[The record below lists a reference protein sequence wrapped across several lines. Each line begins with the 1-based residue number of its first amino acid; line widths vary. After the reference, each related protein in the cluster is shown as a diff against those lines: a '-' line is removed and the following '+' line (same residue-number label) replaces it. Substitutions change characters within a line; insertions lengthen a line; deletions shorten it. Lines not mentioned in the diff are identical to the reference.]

1 MDVLLLS
8 LALLIFLS
16 IWHTANNR
24 NRYKAARY
32 AQEMQQ
38 EIDFLHEEWQTLRQK
53 ITNNA
58 ISDKTNNL
66 PYVLDQ
72 VLQRYFDLN
81 IRIPLD
87 IIEEAARLTWTNET
101 EVIAYIEQ
109 QRNHWKLECQK
120 KGLK

>member
-1 MDVLLLS
+1 MDVLFFSLL
-8 LALLIFLS
+8 LLLFLS
-16 IWHTANNR
+16 ILHTTNNR
-24 NRYKAARY
+24 QRYKAARY

-53 ITNNA
+53 IANNA
-58 ISDKTNNL
+58 LSDKSNNL
-66 PYVLDQ
+66 PMVLDQ

-87 IIEEAARLTWTNET
+87 IIEEAARLTWNDEA

>member
-1 MDVLLLS
+1 MDVLFFSLL
-8 LALLIFLS
+8 LLIFLS
-16 IWHTANNR
+16 ILHTHNNHK
-24 NRYKAARY
+24 RYKAARY

-38 EIDFLHEEWQTLRQK
+38 EIDFLHAEWQTLRQK
-53 ITNNA
+53 IANNA
-58 ISDKTNNL
+58 LSDKSNNL
-66 PYVLDQ
+66 PMVLDQ

-87 IIEEAARLTWTNET
+87 IIEEAARLTWTDESA
-101 EVIAYIEQ
+101 VIAYIEQ

>member
-1 MDVLLLS
+1 MDVLFFSLL
-8 LALLIFLS
+8 LLIFLS
-16 IWHTANNR
+16 ILHTHNNHK
-24 NRYKAARY
+24 RYKAARY

-53 ITNNA
+53 IKNNA
-58 ISDKTNNL
+58 LSDKTNNL
-66 PYVLDQ
+66 PYVLDN

-87 IIEEAARLTWTNET
+87 IIEEAARLTWTDET

>member
-1 MDVLLLS
+1 MDVLLIS

-16 IWHTANNR
+16 IWHTYNNR
-24 NRYKAARY
+24 QRYKAARY

-53 ITNNA
+53 IANNA
-58 ISDKTNNL
+58 LSDKSNNL
-66 PYVLDQ
+66 PLVLDN

-87 IIEEAARLTWTNET
+87 IIEEAARLTWTDES

>member
-1 MDVLLLS
+1 MDVLLIS
-8 LALLIFLS
+8 LFLLIFLS

-24 NRYKAARY
+24 KRYKAARY

-38 EIDFLHEEWQTLRQK
+38 EIDFLHAEWADLRQK
-53 ITNNA
+53 IANNA
-58 ISDKTNNL
+58 LSTKTNNL

-72 VLQRYFDLN
+72 VLQKYFDLN

-87 IIEEAARLTWTNET
+87 IIEEAARSTWNDEA

-120 KGLK
+120 RGLK

>member
-1 MDVLLLS
+1 MDVLFFSLL
-8 LALLIFLS
+8 LLIFLS
-16 IWHTANNR
+16 ILHTHNNHK
-24 NRYKAARY
+24 RYKAARN

-53 ITNNA
+53 IANNA
-58 ISDKTNNL
+58 LSDKTNNL
-66 PYVLDQ
+66 PHVLDQ

-87 IIEEAARLTWTNET
+87 IIEEAARLTWTDES

>member
-1 MDVLLLS
+1 MDVLFFSLL
-8 LALLIFLS
+8 LLIFLS
-16 IWHTANNR
+16 IWPTYNNR
-24 NRYKAARY
+24 KRYKAARY
-32 AQEMQQ
+32 VQEMQQ
-38 EIDFLHEEWQTLRQK
+38 EIDYLHAEWSDLRQK

-58 ISDKTNNL
+58 LSDKSNNL

-87 IIEEAARLTWTNET
+87 IIEEAARLTWTDES

>member
-1 MDVLLLS
+1 MDVLFFSLLLS
-8 LALLIFLS
+8 IFLS
-16 IWHTANNR
+16 IWHTYNNR
-24 NRYKAARY
+24 QRYKAARY
-32 AQEMQQ
+32 VQEMQQ

-53 ITNNA
+53 IANNA
-58 ISDKTNNL
+58 LSDKTNNL
-66 PYVLDQ
+66 PHVLDQ

-87 IIEEAARLTWTNET
+87 IIEEAARLTWTDES

>member
-1 MDVLLLS
+1 MDVLFFSLL
-8 LALLIFLS
+8 LLTFLS
-16 IWHTANNR
+16 IWHTTNNR
-24 NRYKAARY
+24 KRYKAARY
-32 AQEMQQ
+32 VQEMQQ
-38 EIDFLHEEWQTLRQK
+38 EIDFLHAEWADLRQK
-53 ITNNA
+53 IANNA
-58 ISDKTNNL
+58 LSDKTNNL
-66 PYVLDQ
+66 PHVLDQ

-87 IIEEAARLTWTNET
+87 IIEEAARLTWTDES

>member
-1 MDVLLLS
+1 MDVLFFSLL
-8 LALLIFLS
+8 LLIFLS
-16 IWHTANNR
+16 LLHTHNNR
-24 NRYKAARY
+24 QRYKAARY

-38 EIDFLHEEWQTLRQK
+38 EIDFLHAEWADLRQK
-53 ITNNA
+53 IANNA
-58 ISDKTNNL
+58 LSDKSNNL
-66 PYVLDQ
+66 PMVLDQ

-87 IIEEAARLTWTNET
+87 IIEEAARLTWTDEN

>member
-1 MDVLLLS
+1 MDVLFFSLL
-8 LALLIFLS
+8 LLIFLS
-16 IWHTANNR
+16 ILHTHNNR
-24 NRYKAARY
+24 QRYKAARY

-53 ITNNA
+53 IANNA

-66 PYVLDQ
+66 PHVLDQ

-87 IIEEAARLTWTNET
+87 IIEEAARLTWTDES

>member
-1 MDVLLLS
+1 MNVLFFSLL
-8 LALLIFLS
+8 LLIFLS

-24 NRYKAARY
+24 KRYKAARY

-38 EIDFLHEEWQTLRQK
+38 EIDFLHEEWSDLRKK
-53 ITNNA
+53 IKNNA
-58 ISDKTNNL
+58 LSDKSNNL
-66 PYVLDQ
+66 PYVLDN

-87 IIEEAARLTWTNET
+87 IIEEAARLTWTDEN

>member
-1 MDVLLLS
+1 MDVLFFSLL
-8 LALLIFLS
+8 LLIFLS
-16 IWHTANNR
+16 ILHTYNNR
-24 NRYKAARY
+24 KRYKAARY

-38 EIDFLHEEWQTLRQK
+38 EIDFLHEEWSDLRQK
-53 ITNNA
+53 IANNA
-58 ISDKTNNL
+58 LSDKTNNL
-66 PYVLDQ
+66 PHVLDQ

-87 IIEEAARLTWTNET
+87 IIEEAARLTWTDET

>member
-1 MDVLLLS
+1 MDVLFFSLL
-8 LALLIFLS
+8 LLIFLS
-16 IWHTANNR
+16 ILHTHNNR
-24 NRYKAARY
+24 QRYKAARY

-38 EIDFLHEEWQTLRQK
+38 EIDFLHEEWSDLRKK
-53 ITNNA
+53 IKNNA
-58 ISDKTNNL
+58 LSDKSNNL
-66 PYVLDQ
+66 PLVLDQ

-87 IIEEAARLTWTNET
+87 IIEEAARLTWTDET

>member
-1 MDVLLLS
+1 MDVLFFSLL
-8 LALLIFLS
+8 LLIFLS
-16 IWHTANNR
+16 ILHTHNNHK
-24 NRYKAARY
+24 RYKAAQY

-53 ITNNA
+53 IANNA
-58 ISDKTNNL
+58 LSDKTNNL

-87 IIEEAARLTWTNET
+87 IIEEAARLTWTDET

>member
-1 MDVLLLS
+1 MDVLLIS
-8 LALLIFLS
+8 LFLLIFLS
-16 IWHTANNR
+16 ILHTHNKHK
-24 NRYKAARY
+24 RYKAARY
-32 AQEMQQ
+32 VQEMQQ

-81 IRIPLD
+81 IHIPLD
-87 IIEEAARLTWTNET
+87 IVEEAARLTWNDEA

>member
-24 NRYKAARY
+24 KRYRNMRY

-38 EIDFLHEEWQTLRQK
+38 EIDFLHTEWADLRQK
-53 ITNNA
+53 IANNA
-58 ISDKTNNL
+58 LSTKTNNL
-66 PYVLDQ
+66 PMVLDT

-87 IIEEAARLTWTNET
+87 IIEEAARITWSDEA

>member
-1 MDVLLLS
+1 MDVLFFSLL
-8 LALLIFLS
+8 LLIFLS
-16 IWHTANNR
+16 IWHTTNNHK
-24 NRYKAARY
+24 RYKAARY

-53 ITNNA
+53 IANNA
-58 ISDKTNNL
+58 LSSKTNNL
-66 PYVLDQ
+66 PMVLDT

-87 IIEEAARLTWTNET
+87 IIEEAARLTWTDES

>member
-16 IWHTANNR
+16 ILHTHNNHK
-24 NRYKAARY
+24 RYKAARY

-53 ITNNA
+53 IANNA
-58 ISDKTNNL
+58 ISEQTNNL

-87 IIEEAARLTWTNET
+87 IIEEAARLTWTDES

>member
-16 IWHTANNR
+16 ILHTHNNR
-24 NRYKAARY
+24 KRYKAARY
-32 AQEMQQ
+32 VQEMQQ
-38 EIDFLHEEWQTLRQK
+38 EIDFLHAEWADLRQK
-53 ITNNA
+53 IANNA
-58 ISDKTNNL
+58 LSTKTNNL

-72 VLQRYFDLN
+72 VLQKYFDLN

-87 IIEEAARLTWTNET
+87 IIEEAARLTWTDEN

>member
-1 MDVLLLS
+1 MNVLFFSLL
-8 LALLIFLS
+8 LLIFLS
-16 IWHTANNR
+16 IWPTYNNR
-24 NRYKAARY
+24 KRYKAARY

-38 EIDFLHEEWQTLRQK
+38 EIDFLHEEWSDLRQK
-53 ITNNA
+53 IANNA
-58 ISDKTNNL
+58 ISEQTNNL
-66 PYVLDQ
+66 PFVLDN

-87 IIEEAARLTWTNET
+87 IIEEAARLTWTDES

>member
-1 MDVLLLS
+1 MDVLFFSLL
-8 LALLIFLS
+8 LLIFLS
-16 IWHTANNR
+16 IWHTTNNR
-24 NRYKAARY
+24 HRYKAARY
-32 AQEMQQ
+32 VQEMQQ

-53 ITNNA
+53 IANNA
-58 ISDKTNNL
+58 LSDKSNNL
-66 PYVLDQ
+66 PMVLDQ

-87 IIEEAARLTWTNET
+87 IIEEAARLTWTDET

>member
-1 MDVLLLS
+1 MDVLLIS
-8 LALLIFLS
+8 LALLIFLY

-24 NRYKAARY
+24 KRYKAARY
-32 AQEMQQ
+32 VQEMQQ
-38 EIDFLHEEWQTLRQK
+38 EIDFLHAEWADLRQK
-53 ITNNA
+53 IANNA
-58 ISDKTNNL
+58 LSPKTNNL
-66 PYVLDQ
+66 PMVLDT

-87 IIEEAARLTWTNET
+87 IIEEAARITWNDET

>member
-1 MDVLLLS
+1 MEVLFFSLL
-8 LALLIFLS
+8 LLIFLS
-16 IWHTANNR
+16 ILHTHNNR
-24 NRYKAARY
+24 QRYKAARY

-53 ITNNA
+53 IANNA
-58 ISDKTNNL
+58 LSDKTNNL
-66 PYVLDQ
+66 PHVLDQ

-87 IIEEAARLTWTNET
+87 IIEEAARLTWTDET

>member
-1 MDVLLLS
+1 MDVLFFSLL
-8 LALLIFLS
+8 LLIFLS
-16 IWHTANNR
+16 ILHTHNNR
-24 NRYKAARY
+24 QRYKAARY

-53 ITNNA
+53 IANNA
-58 ISDKTNNL
+58 ISEQTNNL

-87 IIEEAARLTWTNET
+87 IIEEAARLTWTDES

>member
-1 MDVLLLS
+1 MNVLFFSLL
-8 LALLIFLS
+8 LLIFLS
-16 IWHTANNR
+16 IWPTYNNR
-24 NRYKAARY
+24 KRYKAARY
-32 AQEMQQ
+32 VQEMQQ
-38 EIDFLHEEWQTLRQK
+38 EIDYLHAEWQTLRQK
-53 ITNNA
+53 IANNA
-58 ISDKTNNL
+58 LSDKTNNL
-66 PYVLDQ
+66 PMVLDQ

-87 IIEEAARLTWTNET
+87 IIEEAARLTWTDEN

>member
-1 MDVLLLS
+1 MDVLFFSLL
-8 LALLIFLS
+8 LLTFLS
-16 IWHTANNR
+16 IWHTTNNHK
-24 NRYKAARY
+24 RYKAARY

-38 EIDFLHEEWQTLRQK
+38 EIDFLHEEWSDLRQK
-53 ITNNA
+53 IANNA
-58 ISDKTNNL
+58 LSDKTNNL
-66 PYVLDQ
+66 PMVLDQ

-87 IIEEAARLTWTNET
+87 IIEEAARLTWTDES

>member
-1 MDVLLLS
+1 MDVLFFSLL
-8 LALLIFLS
+8 LLIFLS
-16 IWHTANNR
+16 IWHTTNNR
-24 NRYKAARY
+24 QRYKAARY

-58 ISDKTNNL
+58 ISDKSNNL
-66 PYVLDQ
+66 PMVLDQ

-87 IIEEAARLTWTNET
+87 IIEEAARLTWTDES

>member
-1 MDVLLLS
+1 MDVLFFSLL
-8 LALLIFLS
+8 LLIFLS

-24 NRYKAARY
+24 KRYKAARY

-53 ITNNA
+53 IANNA
-58 ISDKTNNL
+58 LSDKTNNL
-66 PYVLDQ
+66 PHVLDQ

-87 IIEEAARLTWTNET
+87 IIEEAARLTWTDES

>member
-24 NRYKAARY
+24 QRYKTARY
-32 AQEMQQ
+32 VQEMQQ
-38 EIDFLHEEWQTLRQK
+38 ELDYLHEEWHTLRQK
-53 ITNNA
+53 IANNA
-58 ISDKTNNL
+58 ISPKTANL
-66 PYVLDQ
+66 PFVLDQ
-72 VLQRYFDLN
+72 VLKRYFDLN

-87 IIEEAARLTWTNET
+87 IIEEAARLTWTDES

>member
-1 MDVLLLS
+1 MDVLFFSIL
-8 LALLIFLS
+8 LLIFLS

-24 NRYKAARY
+24 KRYKAARY

-53 ITNNA
+53 IANNA
-58 ISDKTNNL
+58 LSDKTNNL
-66 PYVLDQ
+66 PMVLDQ

-87 IIEEAARLTWTNET
+87 IIEEAARLTWTDES

>member
-1 MDVLLLS
+1 MDVIFFSLL
-8 LALLIFLS
+8 LLIFLS
-16 IWHTANNR
+16 IWHTTNNHK
-24 NRYKAARY
+24 RYKAARY
-32 AQEMQQ
+32 VQEMQQ

-53 ITNNA
+53 IANNA
-58 ISDKTNNL
+58 LSDKTNNL
-66 PYVLDQ
+66 PHVLDQ

-87 IIEEAARLTWTNET
+87 IIEEAARLTWTDES

>member
-1 MDVLLLS
+1 MDVLFFSLL
-8 LALLIFLS
+8 LLVFLS
-16 IWHTANNR
+16 ILHTHNNHK
-24 NRYKAARY
+24 RYKASRY

-38 EIDFLHEEWQTLRQK
+38 EIDFLHEEWSDLRQK
-53 ITNNA
+53 IKNNA
-58 ISDKTNNL
+58 LSDKSNNL
-66 PYVLDQ
+66 PLVLDQ
-72 VLQRYFDLN
+72 VLQRYFDIN

-87 IIEEAARLTWTNET
+87 IIEEAARLTWTDET

>member
-1 MDVLLLS
+1 MNVLFFSLL
-8 LALLIFLS
+8 LLIFLS
-16 IWHTANNR
+16 IWPTYNNR
-24 NRYKAARY
+24 KRYKAARY
-32 AQEMQQ
+32 VQEMQQ
-38 EIDFLHEEWQTLRQK
+38 EIDYLHAEWSDLRQK

-58 ISDKTNNL
+58 LSDKTNNL
-66 PYVLDQ
+66 PYVLDN

-87 IIEEAARLTWTNET
+87 IIEEAARLTWTDES

>member
-1 MDVLLLS
+1 MDVLFFSLL
-8 LALLIFLS
+8 LLIFLS
-16 IWHTANNR
+16 IWHTTNNR
-24 NRYKAARY
+24 HRYKAARY
-32 AQEMQQ
+32 VQEMQQ

-53 ITNNA
+53 IANNA
-58 ISDKTNNL
+58 LSDKTNNL
-66 PYVLDQ
+66 PHVLDQ

-87 IIEEAARLTWTNET
+87 IIEEAARLTWTDES

>member
-1 MDVLLLS
+1 MDVLFFSLL
-8 LALLIFLS
+8 LLVFLS
-16 IWHTANNR
+16 ILHTHNNHK
-24 NRYKAARY
+24 RYKAARY
-32 AQEMQQ
+32 IQEMQQ
-38 EIDFLHEEWQTLRQK
+38 EIDFLHAEWADLRQK
-53 ITNNA
+53 IANNA
-58 ISDKTNNL
+58 LSDKSNNL
-66 PYVLDQ
+66 PMVLDQ

-87 IIEEAARLTWTNET
+87 IIEEAARLTWTDES

>member
-1 MDVLLLS
+1 MDVLFFSLL
-8 LALLIFLS
+8 LLIFLS
-16 IWHTANNR
+16 ILHTYNNR
-24 NRYKAARY
+24 QRYKAARY

-53 ITNNA
+53 IANNA
-58 ISDKTNNL
+58 LSDKSNNL
-66 PYVLDQ
+66 PLVLDN

-87 IIEEAARLTWTNET
+87 IIEEAARLTWTDES

>member
-1 MDVLLLS
+1 MDVLFFSLL
-8 LALLIFLS
+8 LLVFLS
-16 IWHTANNR
+16 IWHTHNNHK
-24 NRYKAARY
+24 RYKAARY
-32 AQEMQQ
+32 VQELQQ
-38 EIDFLHEEWQTLRQK
+38 ELDYLHEQWHTLRQK
-53 ITNNA
+53 IANNA
-58 ISDKTNNL
+58 ISPKTNNL
-66 PYVLDQ
+66 PFVLDQ

-87 IIEEAARLTWTNET
+87 IIEEAARMTWTDES